1 MTVNTVSTSFT
12 LTKDILGALQKEADK
27 RTCSKSAVV
36 RMALI
41 KLFKEELDSKDA
53 TYGVLHKVSHPFGG
67 IVNESYKK
75 TEDRVASYFSGEF

>member
-41 KLFKEELDSKDA
+41 KLFKE
-53 TYGVLHKVSHPFGG
+53 GG
-67 IVNESYKK
+67 EIRWTRQKQK
-75 TEDRVASYFSGEF
+75 